1 MSKIPIKPIVE
12 LAKQHG
18 PTVGNFV
25 KKNWKEI
32 SQTVGVVGTVGK
44 TANNLI
50 NNRKETNQKKG
61 KIHYRKTRFVEY
73 KTETLRSLDS
83 KNREQLFKHQLEVE
97 QFINQIKNEE
107 NKESGLKK
115 PLHSKRINDW
125 KSILVQIEDK
135 IVTRDYQEYLMIYN
149 NIEYHSA
156 YFEGYEGQITKF
168 KELVN
173 KGILEEL
180 YNFIQITT
188 RKNIDDIKRDFL

>member
-1 MSKIPIKPIVE
+1 MVE

-18 PTVGNFV
+18 PTVGKFV

-32 SQTVGVVGTVGK
+32 SQTVGVVATVGK
-44 TANNLI
+44 TANNLV

-73 KTETLRSLDS
+73 KTETLRSLDG
-83 KNREQLFKHQLEVE
+83 KNRERLFKHQLEVE

-125 KSILVQIEDK
+125 NSILVQIEDK
-135 IVTRDYQEYLMIYN
+135 IVTMDYQEYLMIYN
-149 NIEYHSA
+149 NNEYHSA

-168 KELVN
+168 KELVS